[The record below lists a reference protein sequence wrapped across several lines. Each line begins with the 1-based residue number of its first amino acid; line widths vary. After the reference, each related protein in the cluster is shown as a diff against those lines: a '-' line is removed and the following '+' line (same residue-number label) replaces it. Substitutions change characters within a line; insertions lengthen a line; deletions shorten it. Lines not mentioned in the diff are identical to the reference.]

1 MTQRFDT
8 ARIRVLRRTEQPADL
23 PEWAEQAMAHP
34 TMPVRIEAE
43 PTHTYDVL
51 AWPPGDV
58 ASPLL
63 PQLGDELRLPGHSQ
77 RLRVE
82 QRALTWPRPGT
93 GDYTAGRLQCD
104 LVVTEAS
111 AEAGEPAPDAE
122 AEDGRWHPA
131 RLVQVTTHTPLRESG
146 VTEARRVLEMRFAVA
161 GDDPP
166 GSLQRRYWVSR
177 AWEAGRLGFTV
188 EGPPDRKVDVA
199 ELAGQ
204 DAWKTLAVDRREW
217 AVKLDAH
224 GEVTDISAPDAPA
237 EADAEHTP

>member
-1 MTQRFDT
+1 MTLRFDT
-8 ARIRVLRRTEQPADL
+8 ARIRILRRT
-23 PEWAEQAMAHP
+23 AHP
-34 TMPVRIEAE
+34 RQVELRNLTHPDELPRIVDLE

-63 PQLGDELRLPGHSQ
+63 PQLGDELRLPGHSR

-82 QRALTWPRPGT
+82 ARTLTWPRPGT
-93 GDYTAGRLQCD
+93 EAYTAGRLQCD
-104 LVVTEAS
+104 LVVTEAG
-111 AEAGEPAPDAE
+111 AEAAPEPDAE

-146 VTEARRVLEMRFAVA
+146 VTEVRRVLELRFSVA
-161 GDDPP
+161 RDDHR
-166 GSLQRRYWVSR
+166 GTGGGEGRYWVSR
-177 AWEAGRLGFTV
+177 AWEARRLGFTV

-204 DAWKTLAVDRREW
+204 AAWAHLAVDRREW
-217 AVKLDAH
+217 VVRLDAR
-224 GEVTDISAPDAPA
+224 GEITDLSAPDAPA
-237 EADAEHTP
+237 PKPEATP